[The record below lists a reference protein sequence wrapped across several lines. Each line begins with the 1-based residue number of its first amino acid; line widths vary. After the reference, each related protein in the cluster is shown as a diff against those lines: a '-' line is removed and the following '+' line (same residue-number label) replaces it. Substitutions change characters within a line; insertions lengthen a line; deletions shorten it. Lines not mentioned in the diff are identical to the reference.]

1 MNFLRV
7 TTSCT
12 RKSELYTVEP
22 VPVTPLILILFPP
35 NSPWGSSVWTVTIP
49 AIVVFAT
56 PTIEVI
62 VDILSVTYAV
72 PLDVVYIPG
81 FVPVSYFIEFPP
93 GIPVILYKPL

>member
-35 NSPWGSSVWTVTIP
+35 NSPWGFGVVTVTIP
-49 AIVVFAT
+49 ERVVPAT
-56 PTIEVI
+56 PVIELI
-62 VDILSVTYAV
+62 VEIWSVKNAV
-72 PLDVVYIPG
+72 PFESVCIPE
-81 FVPVSYFIEFPP
+81 FVPVEYVIEFLV